1 MNVLISEISKEVAL
15 TKAEEDLIKSAF
27 TVKKLRKRQFLVQL
41 GDSYRQLFFIEKGI
55 VRAYIKGPKEEEHVL
70 QFAAEGSWISDNFN
84 QLQDIRATYNIDAL
98 ESSEILCVDR
108 EVFQNLLNQ
117 IPKLEKYVRVVMQRR
132 LYALN
137 LRVLNYLMNFA
148 EDKYRKFVEFYPE
161 IVQRVPQHMIA
172 SYLGIKP
179 ETLSRN
185 RKKMATRK
193 KEVVLE
199 QHS

>member
-1 MNVLISEISKEVAL
+1 MNVLISEILKEVSL
-15 TKAEEDLIKSAF
+15 TRAEEDSIRAAF
-27 TVKKLRKRQFLVQL
+27 TVRKLRKRQFLVQL
-41 GDSYRQLFFIEKGI
+41 GDSYRQLFFVEKGI
-55 VRAYIKGPKEEEHVL
+55 LRAYIKGSNEEEHVL
-70 QFAAEGSWISDNFN
+70 QFGAEGSWISDNFN
-84 QLQDIRATYNIDAL
+84 QLEDINATYNIDAL
-98 ESSEILCVDR
+98 EPSEILCIDR
-108 EVFQNLLNQ
+108 EAFQDLMIQ
-117 IPKLEKYVRVVMQRR
+117 VPKLEKYVRVVMQKR

-185 RKKMATRK
+185 RKKMATKK
-193 KEVVLE
+193 KETAP
-199 QHS
+199 SS

>member
-1 MNVLISEISKEVAL
+1 MNVLISEISKEVSL
-15 TKAEEDLIKSAF
+15 TKAEEDLIKSLF
-27 TVKKLRKRQFLVQL
+27 TVRKLRKRQFLVQL
-41 GDSYRQLFFIEKGI
+41 GDSYRQLFFVEKGI
-55 VRAYIKGPKEEEHVL
+55 VRAYIKGSKEEEHVL

-84 QLQDIRATYNIDAL
+84 QLQDIRAIYNIDAL
-98 ESSEILCVDR
+98 ESSEILCIDR
-108 EVFQNLLNQ
+108 EVFQNLLIQ
-117 IPKLEKYVRVVMQRR
+117 IPKLEKYVRVVMQKR

-137 LRVLNYLMNFA
+137 LRVMNYLMHFA

-185 RKKMATRK
+185 RKKMATKK
-193 KEVVLE
+193 KEVVI
-199 QHS
+199 

>member
-1 MNVLISEISKEVAL
+1 MNVLISEISKEIAL

-27 TVKKLRKRQFLVQL
+27 TAKKLRKRQYLVQL

-55 VRAYIKGPKEEEHVL
+55 VRAYIKGAKEEEHVL

-84 QLQDIRATYNIDAL
+84 QLDDIRATYNIDAL

-108 EVFQNLLNQ
+108 EVFQNLMIQ

-137 LRVLNYLMNFA
+137 LRVMNYLMNFA

-193 KEVVLE
+193 KEVVAE
-199 QHS
+199 THP

>member
-1 MNVLISEISKEVAL
+1 MNVLISEISKEISL
-15 TKAEEDLIKSAF
+15 TKAEEDLIRSAF
-27 TVKKLRKRQFLVQL
+27 VTKKLRKRQYLVQL

-55 VRAYIKGPKEEEHVL
+55 LRAYIKGAKDEEHVL

-84 QLQDIRATYNIDAL
+84 QLEDIRATYNIDAL
-98 ESSEILCVDR
+98 EASEILCVDR

-117 IPKLEKYVRVVMQRR
+117 IPKLEKYVRVVMQKR

-185 RKKMATRK
+185 RKKMATKK
-193 KEVVLE
+193 KEVVVE

>member
-1 MNVLISEISKEVAL
+1 MNVLISEISKEVSL
-15 TKAEEDLIKSAF
+15 TKAEEDIIKSVF
-27 TVKKLRKRQFLVQL
+27 SVKKLRKRQFLVQL
-41 GDSYRQLFFIEKGI
+41 GDSYRQLFFVEKGI
-55 VRAYIKGPKEEEHVL
+55 VRAYIKGAKEEEHVL

-84 QLQDIRATYNIDAL
+84 QLEDVSATYNIDAL
-98 ESSEILCVDR
+98 EPCEILCIDR
-108 EVFQNLLNQ
+108 EAFQNILNQ
-117 IPKLEKYVRVVMQRR
+117 IPKLEKYVRVVMQKR

-185 RKKMATRK
+185 RKKMATKK
-193 KEVVLE
+193 KEP
-199 QHS
+199 QIIPQM

>member
-1 MNVLISEISKEVAL
+1 MNVLISEISKEVSL
-15 TKAEEDLIKSAF
+15 TKAEEDIIKSAF
-27 TVKKLRKRQFLVQL
+27 SVRKLRKRQFLVQL
-41 GDSYRQLFFIEKGI
+41 GDSYRQLFFVEKGI
-55 VRAYIKGPKEEEHVL
+55 VRAYIKGAKEEEHVL

-84 QLQDIRATYNIDAL
+84 QLEDVSATYNIDAL
-98 ESSEILCVDR
+98 EPCEILCIDR
-108 EVFQNLLNQ
+108 EAFQNILNQ
-117 IPKLEKYVRVVMQRR
+117 IPKLEKYVRVVMQKR

-185 RKKMATRK
+185 RKKMATKK
-193 KEVVLE
+193 KEP
-199 QHS
+199 QIIPQI